1 MIREF
6 ALEPRLVGTWTE
18 DQARYYRSQFSM
30 GGGRVVS
37 RWPAQWRNDVLRAFD
52 ESENAGST
60 RRRKQ
65 LNLFLRR
72 LKRRMID
79 RPDSERTSERTA
91 GWLASAL
98 REHERCPFRAILAV
112 SNPRGHSD
120 VLLHHDIDDHPLW
133 QVTRGIVV
141 DRRAEAMADAI
152 ASTLRL
158 SKRIVLVDPYF
169 RPKRSENLE
178 VLESFC
184 ERMSRGRPGLPP
196 EQLTIL
202 TDFSRNRGTHE
213 YFRDACKQKLPRRV
227 PDGLRVVVRRLER
240 KEGHDEMHNRYVLTE
255 LCGIQFGVGL
265 ATGGPGATD
274 DTTLLSERQYRHRWK
289 QYAQEPPSD
298 FDLVGRPIE
307 LVGSRKID
315 GGQR

>member
-6 ALEPRLVGTWTE
+6 ALEPRVVGTWNE

-30 GGGRVVS
+30 DGGRVVS

-52 ESENAGST
+52 ESEDAGST

-65 LNLFLRR
+65 LNLFLRK

-79 RPDSERTSERTA
+79 RPDSERTSEETA

-98 REHERCPFRAILAV
+98 REHERCPFRAILAG

-120 VLLHHDIDDHPLW
+120 VLLHDDIDDHPLW

-169 RPKRSENLE
+169 RPKRSESLQALE
-178 VLESFC
+178 GFC
-184 ERMSRGRPGLPP
+184 ERMSRSRPGLPP
-196 EQLTIL
+196 EKLTIL
-202 TDFSRNRGTHE
+202 TEFSLRRGTDTH
-213 YFRDACKQKLPRRV
+213 FRDACKDELPRRV
-227 PDGLRVVVRRLER
+227 PAGLRVVVRRLER

-255 LCGIQFGVGL
+255 LCGIQFGAGL
-265 ATGGPGATD
+265 DTGSAGATD
-274 DTTLLSERQYRHRWK
+274 DVTLLSEQQYRFRWK

-298 FDLVGRPIE
+298 FEIVGTPVELVGRRRI
-307 LVGSRKID
+307 
-315 GGQR
+315 GGGPR

>member
-18 DQARYYRSQFSM
+18 DQARYYRNQFSM
-30 GGGRVVS
+30 DGGRVVS

-52 ESENAGST
+52 ESEYAGST

-65 LNLFLRR
+65 LNLFLRK

-79 RPDSERTSERTA
+79 RPESERTSESTA
-91 GWLASAL
+91 GWLPSAL
-98 REHERCPFRAILAV
+98 REHERCPFRAILAG
-112 SNPRGHSD
+112 SNPGGHSD
-120 VLLHHDIDDHPLW
+120 VLLHDDIDDDPLW
-133 QVTRGIVV
+133 QVTRGVVV

-178 VLESFC
+178 VLERFC
-184 ERMSRGRPGLPP
+184 ERMFRSRPGTPP

-202 TDFSRNRGTHE
+202 TEFCIKRGE
-213 YFRDACKQKLPRRV
+213 DGYFRDACKRELARRV
-227 PDGLRVVVRRLER
+227 PEGLRVVVRRLEPKKGR
-240 KEGHDEMHNRYVLTE
+240 DEMHNRYVLTE
-255 LCGIQFGVGL
+255 LCGIQFGFGL
-265 ATGGPGATD
+265 DTGKAGATD
-274 DTTLLSERQYRHRWK
+274 DITLLSEQQYRHRWK

-298 FDLVGRPIE
+298 FDIVGTPAELVGR
-307 LVGSRKID
+307 RKI
-315 GGQR
+315 GGGPR